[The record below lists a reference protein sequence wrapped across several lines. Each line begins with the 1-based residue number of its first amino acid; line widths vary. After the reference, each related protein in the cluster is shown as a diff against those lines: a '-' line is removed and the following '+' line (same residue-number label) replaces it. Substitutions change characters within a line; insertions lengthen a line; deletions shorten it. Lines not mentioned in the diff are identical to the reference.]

1 LDELDERRETAR
13 IDAAGIKPPPAYAIA
28 DAPAPAGV
36 VLLDLAGELDLA
48 AAPAL
53 RGRVD
58 AAEGALVLD
67 FTHATFIDSA
77 VLQELLRA
85 RAELSA
91 RGVRFM
97 LAAVPRPVQRLL
109 ELTRTAELFVVAADA
124 GEAVRTVSTAG

>member
-13 IDAAGIKPPPAYAIA
+13 IDAAGIKPPPAYTIA

-48 AAPAL
+48 AAPVL